1 MTRQIISTGTAA
13 NDGTGDT
20 LRSGAVKIN
29 TNFAEIYE
37 FLGADSNAL
46 STQVRLEDSAVV
58 FEGVAADSHETRLIA
73 TGATADREIN
83 LPNASGNVVLD
94 TMTQTLTNKTL
105 TTPIITS
112 ISNSG
117 TVTVPSGADTLV
129 ARTSTDTLTN
139 KTLTAPTVTG
149 FPKISKGFGLADS
162 AGDEVIVFDLVTSA
176 AAANMVTIT
185 NAVATSPPIVS
196 ATGSDTNVSLKLI
209 AKGTGAV
216 LLERTAFNSSTIT
229 ANGAMS
235 ATVPYIIANKG
246 SALALTLANGT
257 VVGEYKVVTNKGA
270 GIATITPATF
280 ANGTTIALDQYDAA
294 TLIWDGTNWY
304 TAGHYGATVA

>member
-246 SALALTLANGT
+246 TALALTLANGT

-270 GIATITPATF
+270 GIATITPASF

>member
-37 FLGADSNAL
+37 FLGADSDAL

-270 GIATITPATF
+270 GIATITPASF

>member
-1 MTRQIISTGTAA
+1 MARQIISTGTAA

-37 FLGADSNAL
+37 FLGADSDAL

-162 AGDEVIVFDLVTSA
+162 AGDEVVVFDLVTAA

-185 NAVATSPPIVS
+185 NAVATSQPIVS

-270 GIATITPATF
+270 GIATITPASF

>member
-1 MTRQIISTGTAA
+1 MARQIISTGTAA

-270 GIATITPATF
+270 GIATITPASF

>member
-162 AGDEVIVFDLVTSA
+162 AGDEVVVFDLVTAA

-270 GIATITPATF
+270 GIATITPASF

>member
-1 MTRQIISTGTAA
+1 MARQIISTGTAA

-37 FLGADSNAL
+37 FLGADSDAL

-58 FEGVAADSHETRLIA
+58 FEGIAADSHETRLIA

-162 AGDEVIVFDLVTSA
+162 AGDEVVVFDLVTAA

-229 ANGAMS
+229 SNGAMS
-235 ATVPYIIANKG
+235 VSVPYIIANKG
-246 SALALTLANGT
+246 SALAITLANGT

-270 GIATITPATF
+270 GIATITPASF

>member
-270 GIATITPATF
+270 GIATITPASF

>member
-1 MTRQIISTGTAA
+1 MARQIISTGTAA

-162 AGDEVIVFDLVTSA
+162 AGDEVVVFDLVTAA

-270 GIATITPATF
+270 GIATITPASF

>member
-162 AGDEVIVFDLVTSA
+162 AGDEVIVFDLVTAA

-270 GIATITPATF
+270 GIATITPASF

>member
-37 FLGADSNAL
+37 FLGADSDAL

-162 AGDEVIVFDLVTSA
+162 AGDEVVVFDLVTAA

-270 GIATITPATF
+270 GIATITPASF

>member
-1 MTRQIISTGTAA
+1 MARQIISTGTAA

-37 FLGADSNAL
+37 FLGADSDAL

-162 AGDEVIVFDLVTSA
+162 AGDEVVVFDLVTAA

-270 GIATITPATF
+270 GIATITPASF

>member
-162 AGDEVIVFDLVTSA
+162 AGDEVIVFDLVLNLKCLIS
-176 AAANMVTIT
+176 VLDTI
-185 NAVATSPPIVS
+185 
-196 ATGSDTNVSLKLI
+196 SLE
-209 AKGTGAV
+209 TQ
-216 LLERTAFNSSTIT
+216 
-229 ANGAMS
+229 M
-235 ATVPYIIANKG
+235 
-246 SALALTLANGT
+246 
-257 VVGEYKVVTNKGA
+257 
-270 GIATITPATF
+270 
-280 ANGTTIALDQYDAA
+280 
-294 TLIWDGTNWY
+294 W
-304 TAGHYGATVA
+304 

>member
-1 MTRQIISTGTAA
+1 MARQIISTGTAA

-162 AGDEVIVFDLVTSA
+162 AGDEVVVFDLVTAA